1 MDTEEFRLYGKQM
14 VDFMADYMHN
24 IRNHRVLPQ
33 ISPGYVRDLVPE
45 QAPEEG
51 EPWEEVFKDIQRV
64 VLPGSASPASTD
76 LEMVMLD
83 WLGKMVQ
90 LPQEFLFSSNGPGG
104 GVVQSSA
111 SESTLMALLSAR
123 EKAIS
128 YVQSIKKDLSQGII
142 LEKMVYYS
150 SIEAHCSVEKAGLL
164 SGLTCRLLPTDAA
177 FSLQGDI
184 LQAAIDED
192 RTQGK
197 IPFFVVGT
205 LGTTNSCAFDN
216 IEKLG
221 EVCKK
226 ENLWFHIDAAYAGA
240 AFICPEF
247 RYLLNGVEYADSFLL
262 CPAKW
267 LLTNHDCCAMWVK
280 DRENILK
287 PFSIM
292 HAYLKEDL
300 EVETLNYRHWGIPCG
315 RKFRSLK
322 MWFVFRLFGVR
333 GLQTYIRKHV
343 RLAHE
348 FENLARNDNRFEV
361 LFPVVLGVVCF
372 RLKGSEV
379 QNEEMLRVINK
390 RGKIALK
397 SSRMRSHNLYFIRF
411 VVCGKDTESEDIV
424 FSWREI
430 SLAANNVLNPK
441 VVGDKSE
448 TF

>member
-64 VLPGSASPASTD
+64 VLPGVVHWNSPRFHSYFPAGNSFPAICAEMLSGVFCNIGFSWSASPASTD

-247 RYLLNGVEYADSFLL
+247 RYLLNGVE
-262 CPAKW
+262 
-267 LLTNHDCCAMWVK
+267 
-280 DRENILK
+280 
-287 PFSIM
+287 
-292 HAYLKEDL
+292 
-300 EVETLNYRHWGIPCG
+300 HWGIPCG